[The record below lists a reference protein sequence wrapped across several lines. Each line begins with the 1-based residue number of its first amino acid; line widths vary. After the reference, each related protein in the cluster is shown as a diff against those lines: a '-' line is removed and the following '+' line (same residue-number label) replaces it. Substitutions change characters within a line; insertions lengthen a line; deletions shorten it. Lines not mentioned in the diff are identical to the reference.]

1 MIKQIAGG
9 VTAPKGY
16 QATGGAVGIK
26 DGIKDMAILVSDVP
40 AVAVGAFTTNV
51 VKATSVLRNMKI
63 MQQKNTIKGIVINSG
78 NANAC
83 TGSQGEKANQ
93 EMAETLAQCLKVG
106 QEQIL
111 TASTGVIGTVFPIE
125 TVKKGIHTL
134 FPSLDNTL
142 EKGHLAA
149 EAIMTTDT
157 YSKEVA
163 VEVEIDGKM
172 IKIGAMAKGSGMIHP
187 NMATMLSFITTD
199 AAIERELLDEILKE
213 SIQTSY
219 NMISVDG
226 DTSTNDTVVV
236 LANGMAGNTKIVQK
250 NKDYE
255 IFKEALHF
263 VNIKLA
269 KDLVRDGEGATKFIE
284 VSVSGA
290 KTEEDAKIIAKSVI
304 TSNLVKT
311 AMFGADANWGRV
323 LCAMGYSGIAFDT
336 KKVDIIY
343 HSKKG
348 SIALME
354 QGTPIVFDEQKAA
367 EILHENEITVEIKIA
382 EGTQKAVAWGCDLSY
397 DYVKINGDYRS

>member
-1 MIKQIAGG
+1 MIKQIVGG

-40 AVAVGAFTTNV
+40 AVAAGAFTTNV

-63 MQQKNTIKGIVINSG
+63 MEQKNTIKGIVINSG

-111 TASTGVIGTVFPIE
+111 TASTGVIGAVFPIE

-163 VEVEIDGKM
+163 VEVEIDGKI

-187 NMATMLSFITTD
+187 NMATMLSFVTTD

-236 LANGMAGNTKIVQK
+236 LANGMAGNTKIVKK

-263 VNIKLA
+263 VN
-269 KDLVRDGEGATKFIE
+269 
-284 VSVSGA
+284 
-290 KTEEDAKIIAKSVI
+290 KIGKRFSKRWRRC
-304 TSNLVKT
+304 NQ
-311 AMFGADANWGRV
+311 
-323 LCAMGYSGIAFDT
+323 
-336 KKVDIIY
+336 IY
-343 HSKKG
+343 
-348 SIALME
+348 
-354 QGTPIVFDEQKAA
+354 
-367 EILHENEITVEIKIA
+367 
-382 EGTQKAVAWGCDLSY
+382 
-397 DYVKINGDYRS
+397 

>member
-134 FPSLDNTL
+134 FPSWT
-142 EKGHLAA
+142 
-149 EAIMTTDT
+149 
-157 YSKEVA
+157 
-163 VEVEIDGKM
+163 
-172 IKIGAMAKGSGMIHP
+172 IH
-187 NMATMLSFITTD
+187 
-199 AAIERELLDEILKE
+199 
-213 SIQTSY
+213 
-219 NMISVDG
+219 
-226 DTSTNDTVVV
+226 
-236 LANGMAGNTKIVQK
+236 
-250 NKDYE
+250 
-255 IFKEALHF
+255 
-263 VNIKLA
+263 
-269 KDLVRDGEGATKFIE
+269 
-284 VSVSGA
+284 
-290 KTEEDAKIIAKSVI
+290 
-304 TSNLVKT
+304 
-311 AMFGADANWGRV
+311 
-323 LCAMGYSGIAFDT
+323 
-336 KKVDIIY
+336 
-343 HSKKG
+343 
-348 SIALME
+348 
-354 QGTPIVFDEQKAA
+354 
-367 EILHENEITVEIKIA
+367 
-382 EGTQKAVAWGCDLSY
+382 
-397 DYVKINGDYRS
+397 

>member
-51 VKATSVLRNMKI
+51 VKATSVLRNMHI
-63 MQQKNTIKGIVINSG
+63 MDKKNTIKGIVINSG

-83 TGSQGEKANQ
+83 TGAEGERANQ
-93 EMAETLAQCLKVG
+93 EMAETLAQCLNVG
-106 QEQIL
+106 EEQIL
-111 TASTGVIGTVFPIE
+111 TASTGVIGAVFPIE

-134 FPSLDNTL
+134 VPSLESTQ

-157 YSKEVA
+157 YCKEIA
-163 VEVEIDGKM
+163 VEVEVGGKT
-172 IKIGAMAKGSGMIHP
+172 ITIGAMAKGSGMIHP
-187 NMATMLSFITTD
+187 NMATMLSFVTTD
-199 AAIERELLDEILKE
+199 AAIKRELLDEMLKE
-213 SIQTSY
+213 SVQTSY
-219 NMISVDG
+219 NMVSVDG

-236 LANGMAGNTKIVQK
+236 LANGLAGNAEITQK
-250 NKDYE
+250 NEDYD
-255 IFKEALHF
+255 IFKKALDF
-263 VNIKLA
+263 VNTKLA
-269 KDLVRDGEGATKFIE
+269 KDLVRDGEGATKLIE
-284 VSVSGA
+284 VYVLGA
-290 KTEEDAKIIAKSVI
+290 KTKEDAKTMAKSVI

-323 LCAMGYSGIAFDT
+323 LCAMGYSGVAFDT
-336 KKVDIIY
+336 KKVDIVY
-343 HSKKG
+343 HSAKG
-348 SIALME
+348 SIVLME
-354 QGTPIVFDEQKAA
+354 QGTPIVFDEEKAS
-367 EILHENEITVEIKIA
+367 EILHEKEITVEIKIQ
-382 EGTQKAVAWGCDLSY
+382 EGTEKAVAWGCDLSY